1 MTRPDKILRLVFSAL
16 CLLASMGCA
25 TTFHPLS
32 LDQVPFRDRAQA
44 QEQKNVRASAVV
56 LSAEETKKVFG
67 LDLYKLGIQPVWME
81 IENNTE
87 GPIFFLPVGLDPEYF
102 APLEVAYMNHAS
114 FSGEANEQ
122 IDKFFHEQAMRSYIP
137 KGGVRS
143 GFVFTNMDLGTKSF
157 NVDLIGKR
165 GDRRFTF
172 FVSVP
177 GMKVSHEDV
186 DWKNLY
192 TKDELVSYD
201 NGEDFVSA
209 LEALLCCTTNADGS
223 KQGDP
228 LNLVIIAKD
237 EDLHRVLIQGGWD
250 ETEKAKNGPGKQKQS
265 SAKLPQQH
273 RYAPMPSQYLY
284 GRPQDAAFRKSR
296 ESVGERNNLMLW
308 LSPLSFKGKAAW
320 IGQISREIRLHYLE
334 NRYQIEP
341 HVDEARTYLFQ
352 DFWYSQSLA
361 KFGYVEGVGAA
372 SISEPRKTFLD
383 HLYFTDGYRLV
394 LWLSGESLSMSEVDI
409 FDWSM
414 AQPLVEE

>member
-1 MTRPDKILRLVFSAL
+1 MTQPDKILRFVFTVL
-16 CLLASMGCA
+16 CLLVSMGC
-25 TTFHPLS
+25 TTAFHPRS
-32 LDQVPFRDRAQA
+32 LDEVPFRDRAQT
-44 QEQKNVRASAVV
+44 QEEKEVQVTAVV
-56 LSAEETKKVFG
+56 LGAEETKKVFD
-67 LDLYKLGIQPVWME
+67 LDLYQMGIQPIWLK
-81 IENNTE
+81 IKNNAD
-87 GPIFFLPVGLDPEYF
+87 GPVFFLPVGVDPEYF
-102 APLEVAYMNHAS
+102 APLEVAYTHHAS

-122 IDKFFHEQAMRSYIP
+122 MDRFFHEHAMRSYVP
-137 KGGVRS
+137 QRGVRS

-157 NVDLIGKR
+157 NVDLIGK
-165 GDRRFTF
+165 GEDRRFTF

-177 GMKVSHEDV
+177 GMKVSHQDV
-186 DWKNLY
+186 DWENLY
-192 TKDELVSYD
+192 AKAEVVSYD
-201 NGEDFVSA
+201 AGEDFAKA
-209 LEALLCCTTNADGS
+209 LEVLPCCTTNVDGS

-250 ETEKAKNGPGKQKQS
+250 ETKKAENGPGNRRS
-265 SAKLPQQH
+265 LLPNC
-273 RYAPMPSQYLY
+273 PSNI
-284 GRPQDAAFRKSR
+284 GIP
-296 ESVGERNNLMLW
+296 LW
-308 LSPLSFKGKAAW
+308 LYNIFLAGLRTQPFVNPVSPWASVTIDTLAFPLRFKGKAVW
-320 IGQISREIRLHYLE
+320 IGQISREIRLRYLE

-383 HLYFTDGYRLV
+383 DLYFTDGYRLV
-394 LWLSGESLSMSEVDI
+394 LWLSGESLSMSEVRI